1 MDHTQVKTVGIIGAG
16 VAGLAT
22 ARSLIAQGLDCT
34 VFERSSL
41 LGGVWSD
48 GYLNF
53 GVQVQKELYE
63 FPDWPL
69 PEGTPNFTPGPIIQ
83 KYLSD
88 FAEHFGVTSHI
99 RFDTTVTDIA
109 ERDGPGSGWI
119 ITSKYD
125 NQERRDELDLVILCI
140 GLYSNVPNI
149 PEFPNRDDF
158 GGEVIHNSKLK
169 SSEQLLAKPSR
180 SLSTVT

>member
-1 MDHTQVKTVGIIGAG
+1 VELTQVKTVGIVGAG

-22 ARSLIAQGLDCT
+22 ARSLITQGIECT
-34 VFERSSL
+34 LFERSHI

-83 KYLSD
+83 KYLAD
-88 FAEHFGVTSHI
+88 FAEHFGITPHI
-99 RFDTTVTDIA
+99 CFNTTVTNIA
-109 ERDGPGSGWI
+109 ERDGRGSGWV
-119 ITSKYD
+119 ITSKNID
-125 NQERRDELDLVILCI
+125 QERGDESLEACLDTVQSGTKC
-140 GLYSNVPNI
+140 
-149 PEFPNRDDF
+149 
-158 GGEVIHNSKLK
+158 
-169 SSEQLLAKPSR
+169 PSFSAR
-180 SLSTVT
+180 PTLSR